1 MDEKK
6 ELKISLSTFLLVLSL
21 IAIIIMAFF
30 IYKLNNEKIAE
41 IEKNKNLNSQASSL
55 QITVNQLQ
63 EKNNDINS
71 QISKIMTPKDISG
84 IYTYSRKLDE
94 QTQVSYLLILYQ
106 NGTFDYDHS
115 VHAAGG
121 EIGNYVI
128 DGNTIILNKLF
139 NTFSDASIGT
149 TSGEIKLTIN
159 DDGSISDSNKY
170 FDLSDYN
177 FDLSSVK
184 LNKVSKQEETEHI
197 RYQYS
202 INQIID
208 NCYISNKASKNQ
220 SQE

>member
-21 IAIIIMAFF
+21 IAIIIMAYF
-30 IYKLNNEKIAE
+30 IYKLNNEKMAE

-55 QITVNQLQ
+55 QTTVNQLQ
-63 EKNNDINS
+63 EKNNDMNS
-71 QISKIMTPKDISG
+71 QISKIITPKDISG
-84 IYTYSRKLDE
+84 IYTYSKKLDE
-94 QTQVSYLLILYQ
+94 QTQVSYLLILYP

-115 VHAAGG
+115 VYAAGG

-139 NTFSDASIGT
+139 YTFSDASIDA
-149 TSGEIKLTIN
+149 TSGESKLTIN

-177 FDLSSVK
+177 VDLSNVK
-184 LNKVSKQEETEHI
+184 LNKASKQQETE
-197 RYQYS
+197 YMKNQYN

-208 NCYISNKASKNQ
+208 NYYISNKASKSQ